1 MSQKKNLIQ
10 IATQLASITG
20 CTQATA
26 ESFLKS
32 LFSLLADLI
41 QQGKKVKIKGIG
53 TFKKGDNN
61 DNLIIYEPDKQLSAI
76 VNLPFSSFEPVE
88 LDDDVNDDVFNKE
101 LNNSSETSIESN
113 INISQEPLK
122 IADSNDIEIKQD
134 SDDTTS
140 ELDLNQTEE
149 KAQQETNNSSVLTKD
164 VLEDNIV
171 KPAESESTND
181 NSQNKKVEDV
191 IDDNTDGDIAEENTQ
206 KNEKIKI
213 GIPLYILSIVFA
225 LVLGF
230 GSGYFYKS
238 IKDNNI
244 INQRIDNQQ
253 KQLDSIQSAINNE
266 QKDTVIVQPKDTIK
280 YDTVKINRYITNMA
294 KEYYGDTNFWSYIYE
309 ENKEQLGHPERIYP
323 GTVVKIPTAS
333 KYGIDATDPASVQRA
348 KVKAIEIYAKF
359 RK

>member
-101 LNNSSETSIESN
+101 LNNSSETSIERN

-122 IADSNDIEIKQD
+122 IADSNDIEIK
-134 SDDTTS
+134 
-140 ELDLNQTEE
+140 
-149 KAQQETNNSSVLTKD
+149 
-164 VLEDNIV
+164 
-171 KPAESESTND
+171 
-181 NSQNKKVEDV
+181 
-191 IDDNTDGDIAEENTQ
+191 
-206 KNEKIKI
+206 
-213 GIPLYILSIVFA
+213 
-225 LVLGF
+225 
-230 GSGYFYKS
+230 
-238 IKDNNI
+238 
-244 INQRIDNQQ
+244 
-253 KQLDSIQSAINNE
+253 
-266 QKDTVIVQPKDTIK
+266 
-280 YDTVKINRYITNMA
+280 
-294 KEYYGDTNFWSYIYE
+294 
-309 ENKEQLGHPERIYP
+309 
-323 GTVVKIPTAS
+323 
-333 KYGIDATDPASVQRA
+333 
-348 KVKAIEIYAKF
+348 
-359 RK
+359 

>member
-134 SDDTTS
+134 SDETTS
-140 ELDLNQTEE
+140 ELDLNQSDENAKLE
-149 KAQQETNNSSVLTKD
+149 ADNNSILKKVAI
-164 VLEDNIV
+164 EDNS
-171 KPAESESTND
+171 SESTELQSTTENTP
-181 NSQNKKVEDV
+181 NKDEEDI
-191 IDDNTDGDIAEENTQ
+191 IDDKNEDNVAEEFNQ

-213 GIPLYILSIVFA
+213 GIPIYILSIIFA
-225 LVLGF
+225 LILGF
-230 GSGYFYKS
+230 GCGYFYKS

>member
-149 KAQQETNNSSVLTKD
+149 KAQQETNNSSVLTKY

-213 GIPLYILSIVFA
+213 GIPIYILSIIFA
-225 LVLGF
+225 LILGF
-230 GSGYFYKS
+230 GCGYFYKS